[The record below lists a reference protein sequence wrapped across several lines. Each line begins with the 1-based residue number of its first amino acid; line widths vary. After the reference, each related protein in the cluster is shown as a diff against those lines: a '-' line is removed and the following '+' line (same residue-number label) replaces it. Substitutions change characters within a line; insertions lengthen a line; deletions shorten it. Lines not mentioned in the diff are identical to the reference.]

1 MADADTDKHSAAIW
15 RIGVCDA
22 HCHPTDIMESVNSI
36 ATMRA
41 QALTVMATRLQD
53 QQLVV
58 EAADKFPLDLA
69 EIFDDARS
77 KKYVVPSFGWHPW
90 YSHQMIDDRRR
101 KGETDAVQHY
111 QNVLTPKCED
121 EDFLNSLPRPLSLS
135 QYLKETEERLRLFPH
150 ALVGEIGLDRAFRLP
165 SNSTGDAPTNNCH
178 DPDLEGE
185 YTPGS
190 REGRQL
196 SPYRVSLQ
204 HQKAIL
210 EAQLELA
217 GKLGRPVSIHSVHT
231 HGHVFDVLQSL
242 WKGYE
247 KPSKRALKDSIIF
260 TDALIA
266 ENPPSASLPYPPRIC
281 LHSYSGPPDPLGQ
294 FLASTVPAELYFSFS
309 VAINFS
315 TPGAAKTEAVIKAI
329 PDDRILIESDLHRAG
344 ERMDDLLQ
352 EIIIKVCQI
361 KGWTLEA
368 GARQLKNNWLR
379 FVFGPKS
386 G

>member
-1 MADADTDKHSAAIW
+1 
-15 RIGVCDA
+15 
-22 HCHPTDIMESVNSI
+22 
-36 ATMRA
+36 MRA

-53 QQLVV
+53 QHLVV
-58 EAADKFPLDLA
+58 EAAERFPLDLA
-69 EIFDDARS
+69 EIFEDSVS

-90 YSHQMIDDRRR
+90 FSHQMIDDRRN
-101 KGETDAVQHY
+101 KGGTDAVQHY
-111 QNVLTPKCED
+111 KSVLTPVCED
-121 EDFLNSLPRPLSLS
+121 DDFLNSLPQPLSLS
-135 QYLKETEERLRLFPH
+135 QYLRDTENRLRLFPH

-165 SNSTGDAPTNNCH
+165 SNSAGDVPNGHSH

-190 REGRQL
+190 REGRRL

-210 EAQLELA
+210 QAQLELA
-217 GKLGRPVSIHSVHT
+217 GKLRRPVSIHSVHT

-266 ENPPSASLPYPPRIC
+266 ETPPSAAAPLPYPPRIC
-281 LHSYSGPPDPLGQ
+281 LHSYTGPPDPLGQ

-315 TPGAAKTEAVIKAI
+315 TPVNTKTEAVIRAI

-344 ERMDDLLQ
+344 QRMDDLLK
-352 EIIIKVCQI
+352 EVIIKVCEI

-368 GARQLKNNWLR
+368 GARQLKKNWLR
-379 FVFGPKS
+379 FVFGADS
-386 G
+386 D